1 MASRH
6 NYPIYCAHCGK
17 YLGTTK
23 HKHKAEKPYHCAGH
37 QPNKAAEP
45 VEDKM
50 VRPDEDKDWTAT
62 DSAVELA
69 AEYGIDLATVTGSG
83 ADGRILKGDV
93 EAAIAV
99 LLAEDEEE

>member
-1 MASRH
+1 
-6 NYPIYCAHCGK
+6 
-17 YLGTTK
+17 LGTTK
-23 HKHKAEKPYHCAGH
+23 HQHKAERKYYCAGH

-50 VRPDEDKDWTAT
+50 LRPGEDKDATAT
-62 DSAVELA
+62 DSAVNLA
-69 AEYGIDLATVTGSG
+69 AEYGIDLATVKGSG

-93 EAAIAV
+93 EAAIAA

>member
-1 MASRH
+1 
-6 NYPIYCAHCGK
+6 
-17 YLGTTK
+17 LGTTK
-23 HKHKAEKPYHCAGH
+23 HQHKAERKYFCAGH

-50 VRPDEDKDWTAT
+50 LRPDEDKDWTAT

-93 EAAIAV
+93 EAAIAA
-99 LLAEDEEE
+99 LLAEADSSEDEEE